1 MKNTWKG
8 ILGCFLMAALLCG
21 CGKSEDEKEVALITD
36 GGTVETASFH
46 KEAWDGIARYCKEE
60 ELTYGNYIPDE
71 QSTEGFEK
79 AISEAAENGARVIV
93 CAGDE
98 FSEAVG
104 SMQSEYKKIKFL
116 LLDAVPVD
124 EDGKEYI
131 RRNTH
136 AVLFSEQQA
145 GFLAGYAAVTEG
157 YTNLGFM
164 GGEESEQNIQYG
176 AGFIQGADY
185 ASKEKGLGAGQ
196 VTIRYKYEGSDELK
210 PSVMADANAWYR
222 GGCQVIFA
230 CGQPMQTAVQKSAE
244 TLGKAVIGSNYNQSS
259 LSDSV
264 VISAVKRVQEIA
276 YQQVGAALDGDF
288 KGGEKESLG
297 TGHDGVGLTMAYT
310 TMTQFTQES
319 YSAVYGQ
326 MAEGKIKVTG
336 KEISSDPSAAG
347 VENVTVQVE
356 EAQTEE

>member
-21 CGKSEDEKEVALITD
+21 CGKGEDEKEVALITD
-36 GGTVETASFH
+36 GGTVDTASLD

-60 ELTYGNYIPDE
+60 KLTYGNYVPDE
-71 QSTEGFEK
+71 KNTEGFEK
-79 AISEAAENGARVIV
+79 TIREAAENGAKVIV

-104 SMQSEYKKIKFL
+104 SMQSEYKKVKFL
-116 LLDAVPVD
+116 LLDGVPVD

-131 RRNTH
+131 RKNTH

-157 YTNLGFM
+157 YTNLGYL

-185 ASKEKGLGAGQ
+185 AAKEKGMSAGQ
-196 VTIRYKYEGSDELK
+196 VTIRYKYEGSDELN
-210 PSVMADANAWYR
+210 PGVMADANEWYR

-259 LSDSV
+259 ISDSV
-264 VISAVKRVQEIA
+264 VISAIKRVQEIA
-276 YQQVGAALDGDF
+276 YQQVGAAVDGGF

-319 YSAVYGQ
+319 YNAIYSQ
-326 MAEGKIKVTG
+326 MAEGKIKVSG
-336 KEISSDPSAAG
+336 KEISTNPSQAG
-347 VENVTVQVE
+347 IELVTVQAE
-356 EAQTEE
+356 Q

>member
-36 GGTVETASFH
+36 GGTVDTASLD

-60 ELTYGNYIPDE
+60 KLTYGNYVPDK
-71 QSTEGFEK
+71 QNTKGFEK
-79 AISEAAENGARVIV
+79 AIKEAAENGAKVIV

-104 SMQSEYKKIKFL
+104 TMQGEYKKVKFL
-116 LLDAVPVD
+116 LLDGVPVD
-124 EDGKEYI
+124 EEGKEYI
-131 RRNTH
+131 RKNTH

-145 GFLAGYAAVTEG
+145 GFLAGYAAVLEG
-157 YTNLGFM
+157 YTSLGYL
-164 GGEESEQNIQYG
+164 GGEKSEQNIQYG
-176 AGFIQGADY
+176 AGFIQGAEY
-185 ASKEKGLGAGQ
+185 AAKEKGLGAGT
-196 VTIRYKYEGSDELK
+196 VNIRYKYEGSDELN
-210 PSVMADANAWYR
+210 PGVMADANAWYR

-244 TLGKAVIGSNYNQSS
+244 TLGGAVIGSNYNQSS
-259 LSDSV
+259 VSDSV
-264 VISAVKRVQEIA
+264 VISAVKRVQEIT
-276 YQQVGAALDGDF
+276 YQQVGAAVEGDF

-310 TMTQFTQES
+310 TMTQFNQES
-319 YSAVYGQ
+319 YNAIYSQ
-326 MAEGKIKVTG
+326 MADGKIKVSG
-336 KEISSDPSAAG
+336 KEISSDPSQAG
-347 VENVTVQVE
+347 VELVTVQVE
-356 EAQTEE
+356 E